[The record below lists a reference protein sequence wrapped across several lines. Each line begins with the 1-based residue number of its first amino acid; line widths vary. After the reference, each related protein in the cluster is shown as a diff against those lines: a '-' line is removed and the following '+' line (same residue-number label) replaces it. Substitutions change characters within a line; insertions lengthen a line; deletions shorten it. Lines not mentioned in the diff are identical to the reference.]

1 MQHNIF
7 TLLLDIVVWDSHPL
21 AIGATPKQVYIDGI
35 EQIEKPYSNPK
46 PTALQSVPKTPNFD
60 REAEE
65 TLKHDGLSP
74 LETKQTTS
82 ETVVFVN
89 VSDIYIRGHQTV
101 KHRFSAQQSNEAGVL
116 VVEAGKIVCAGVKA
130 TCLAENAYHDAVVV
144 DLVGGSVAY
153 VRRSP
158 WVWSFTKFLST
169 VQDLYHLAVHWV

>member
-1 MQHNIF
+1 MQYSIL

-35 EQIEKPYSNPK
+35 EQIERPYSNPK

-60 REAEE
+60 KEAAE
-65 TLKHDGLSP
+65 TLKHDGLPP

-89 VSDIYIRGHQTV
+89 VSDVYIRDHQTV
-101 KHRFSAQQSNEAGVL
+101 KRKFSAQRSNEAGVL
-116 VVEAGKIVCAGVKA
+116 VVEAGKIVCADVKA
-130 TCLAENAYHDAVVV
+130 TCLAENAYHGAVVV

-153 VRRSP
+153 VRGSP
-158 WVWSFTKFLST
+158 WFWSFTDFLSA
-169 VQDLYHLAVHWV
+169 VQDLYRLVVHWV